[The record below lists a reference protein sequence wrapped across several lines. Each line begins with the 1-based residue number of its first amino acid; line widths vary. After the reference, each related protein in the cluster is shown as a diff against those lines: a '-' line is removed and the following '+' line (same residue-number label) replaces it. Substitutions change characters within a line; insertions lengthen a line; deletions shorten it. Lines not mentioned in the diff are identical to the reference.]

1 MLTSFGRA
9 ASLLLFVVLW
19 ESLSILANS
28 PYMPS
33 FFASA
38 RILPA
43 ALLDPGTYDAFGASL
58 RVVLIGYFASVVLA
72 LLTALWIVYSSV
84 ARAMLLPIHEFIRYI
99 PVPALVPL
107 ALVWLGIG
115 DSAKA
120 FLIFV
125 GTYFQLVFLYHSDL
139 EETPREALE
148 TGLALGLSP
157 RQVLV
162 KIQLAESLPRL
173 WSNSRIA
180 FAWAW
185 SYLLVAEVINSNAG
199 VGFQLQQ
206 AVRFDQPA
214 ILVWLF
220 LIGLLGLIVDGLFRA
235 AGFVLF
241 PWNRARQS

>member
-1 MLTSFGRA
+1 MRRWGHVAKVAAGRVLSVA
-9 ASLLLFVVLW
+9 VFVLLW
-19 ESLSILANS
+19 DALSRELSS

-33 FFASA
+33 FLASA
-38 RILPA
+38 GRLPS
-43 ALLDPGTYDAFGASL
+43 ALADPSTYWAFGASL
-58 RVVLIGYFASVVLA
+58 RVVIIGYLASVLIA
-72 LLTALWIVYSSV
+72 LPTALTVAHSSP
-84 ARAMLLPIHEFIRYI
+84 ARLVLLPIHEFIRYI

-139 EETPREALE
+139 METPTEALE
-148 TGLALGLSP
+148 TGLALGLT
-157 RQVLV
+157 RREVLV
-162 KIQLAESLPRL
+162 RIQLAESLPRI
-173 WSNSRIA
+173 WNNSRIA

-214 ILVWLF
+214 IL
-220 LIGLLGLIVDGLFRA
+220 
-235 AGFVLF
+235 
-241 PWNRARQS
+241 